1 MSTKVGVVSLGCD
14 KNRVDTEVML
24 ANLARGGYE
33 IVANPEEADVI
44 IVNTCA
50 FLEAARKEAIQTVLE
65 MASYKKAGKCQ
76 KVIIT
81 GCLGQKFGEEV
92 YAEMDEVDAVLGTEN
107 YGSICDIVASTLNG
121 ERKLY
126 NSCAEAI
133 TFGSR
138 ILTTEPHVAYL
149 KIADGC
155 DNYCTYCLI
164 PFIRGRFRSVAMEK
178 LIEQATELAAKGVK
192 ELILVAQDVTRYG
205 KDLYGE
211 LKIAELIRKLSAVQ
225 GIEWIRLLYCYPEL
239 MDDKLISEIAD
250 NDKVVKYVD
259 IPLQHISDEMLR
271 KMNRR
276 SNAQSIREL
285 FDKLTSKG
293 IQVRSTFICGF
304 PYETRATVQEVED
317 FLLKYRLRNVG
328 FFAYSREDGTAA
340 AKMDKQV
347 PERTKQAY
355 VKKLYSAQYKV
366 VSELNKKDV
375 GQVYKCVIDDFGE
388 VLDSYSPREGL
399 YFYKGRTYF
408 MSPEIDG
415 IVIVVSK
422 TPLCLGEFYNVRITD
437 AYDYDLIG
445 EVVE

>member
-1 MSTKVGVVSLGCD
+1 MNTKVGVVSLGCD

-33 IVANPEEADVI
+33 IVSSPESADVI

-50 FLEAARKEAIQTVLE
+50 FLESARKEAIETALE
-65 MASYKKAGKCQ
+65 MASYKKTGKCQ

-81 GCLGQKFGEEV
+81 GCLGQKYGEEV
-92 YAEMDEVDAVLGTEN
+92 FAEMHEVDAVIGTEDYAN
-107 YGSICDIVASTLNG
+107 ICGIVESTLRG
-121 ERKLY
+121 ERKFY
-126 NSCAEAI
+126 HSCAEGI

-164 PFIRGRFRSVAMEK
+164 PFIRGRFRSVEMDK
-178 LIEQATELAAKGVK
+178 LTEQATELAEKGVK

-211 LKIAELIRKLSAVQ
+211 YKIAELVRKLSKID

-239 MDDKLISEIAD
+239 LDDKLIDEIVS

-259 IPLQHISDEMLR
+259 MPLQHVNDEILR

-276 SNAQSIREL
+276 SNGKSTRAL
-285 FDKLTSKG
+285 FDKLADKG
-293 IQVRSTFICGF
+293 IAVRSTFICGF
-304 PYETRATVQEVED
+304 PYETKETVQEVED
-317 FLLKYRLRNVG
+317 FLLKYKLRNVG
-328 FFAYSREDGTAA
+328 FFAYSREEGTAA
-340 AKMDKQV
+340 AKFDCQV
-347 PERTKQAY
+347 PARVKQSY
-355 VKKLYSAQYKV
+355 VNKLYKTQFKV
-366 VSELNKKDV
+366 AVELNNKDV
-375 GQVYKCVIDDFGE
+375 GQIYRCVVDDFCDAVDGYD
-388 VLDSYSPREGL
+388 VRDGYN
-399 YFYKGRTYF
+399 FYKGRTYF

-415 IVIVVSK
+415 TVVVVSK
-422 TPLCLGEFYNVRITD
+422 TPLQLGGFYNVKITNT
-437 AYDYDLIG
+437 YDYDLVG